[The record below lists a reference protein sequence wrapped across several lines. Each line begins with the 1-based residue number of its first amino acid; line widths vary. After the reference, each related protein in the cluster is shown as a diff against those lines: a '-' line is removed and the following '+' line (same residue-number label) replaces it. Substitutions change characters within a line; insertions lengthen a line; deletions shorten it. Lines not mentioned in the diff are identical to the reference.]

1 MKKFSIIFLFA
12 LAVLTAGCAKD
23 IETGNK
29 PLEQTPSWIYDES
42 LPVPI
47 QFGASGMDIKT
58 KSSFNSLAD
67 MSGEKLGIVAVDIQE
82 EWADDGGVKNSDVFC
97 LDDEIV
103 TCEYNEAKN
112 RHMIEFA
119 EPRYYPYMSQH
130 NFSFFTYYRGQNPNA
145 LVYKSE
151 SVNLPL
157 TGIYWGCQDIVWS
170 RADADTLFVK
180 KSATSGEYVPALRGE
195 DATGYY
201 NGYNASYVR
210 YIAKNN
216 VDQERGI
223 DHTYNTNLPTL
234 TFEHVTTNIRFVA
247 VLDPTIATD
256 FDMIPTITQVRLSG
270 DEVYAGADL
279 TIVHKNA
286 QKAGTI
292 DVTGYNKGVLALH
305 NGDGNTTLNIVP
317 DTDGEALLDGFFI
330 QPISEDSPL
339 NLEVDLSFA
348 NGYKTTVKAE
358 IKKHIKYEA
367 GFFYTYEV
375 KLYRAVGIEIAVS
388 ELIEWKNGF
397 EADKSDDILGTD
409 DTPNTLS

>member
-12 LAVLTAGCAKD
+12 LVAVAAGCSKD
-23 IETGNK
+23 IETGNN
-29 PLEQTPSWIYDES
+29 PSEQTPSWIYDES

-67 MSGEKLGIVAVDIQE
+67 MSGERLGIVAVDIQK
-82 EWADDGGVKNSDVFC
+82 EWADDGGVKNPDVFC
-97 LDDEIV
+97 LDDETV
-103 TCEYNEAKN
+103 TCEYNEARS

-119 EPRYYPYMSQH
+119 QPRYYPYMSLH
-130 NFSFFTYYRGQNPNA
+130 NFSFFSYYRGQNPNA
-145 LVYKSE
+145 LVYDSE
-151 SVNLPL
+151 SVSLPL
-157 TGIYWGCQDIVWS
+157 TGKYWGCQDIVWS

-180 KSATSGEYVPALRGE
+180 KSAVSGEYEPALRDD

-256 FDMIPTITQVRLSG
+256 FDMIPVITQVRLSG
-270 DEVYAGADL
+270 EEVYTGADL
-279 TIVHKNA
+279 TIVHKEA
-286 QKAGTI
+286 QKSGTI
-292 DVTGYNKGVLALH
+292 DVTGYEKGVLTLH
-305 NGDGNTTLNIVP
+305 DGDGNTALNIIP
-317 DTDGEALLDGFFI
+317 DADGETLLDGFFI
-330 QPISEDSPL
+330 QPVSEDSPL
-339 NLEVDLSFA
+339 TLEVDLQFG
-348 NGYKTTVKAE
+348 NGYTTTVKAD

-388 ELIEWKNGF
+388 ELRQWQN
-397 EADKSDDILGTD
+397 
-409 DTPNTLS
+409 

>member
-12 LAVLTAGCAKD
+12 LAVFSAGCSKD
-23 IETGNK
+23 VETGNN
-29 PLEQTPSWIYDES
+29 PSVQTPSWIYDES

-58 KSSFNSLAD
+58 RSSFNSLAD
-67 MSGEKLGIVAVDIQE
+67 MSGEKLGIVALDVQK
-82 EWADDGGVKNSDVFC
+82 EWADDGGVKNTDVFC
-97 LDDEIV
+97 LDDETV
-103 TCEYNEAKN
+103 TCEYNEEKN

-119 EPRYYPYMSQH
+119 EPRYYPYMSLH
-130 NFSFFTYYRGQNPNA
+130 NYSFFSYYRGQNPNA
-145 LVYKSE
+145 LVYDSE

-157 TGIYWGCQDIVWS
+157 TGKYWGCQDIVWS

-180 KSATSGEYVPALRGE
+180 KSAVSGEYEPALRDE

-216 VDQERGI
+216 VDAGRGI

-234 TFEHVTTNIRFVA
+234 TFEHITTNIRFVA

-256 FDMIPTITQVRLSG
+256 FDMIPTITKVRLSG
-270 DEVYAGADL
+270 EEVYVGADL
-279 TIVHKNA
+279 TIVHKDA
-286 QKAGTI
+286 LKSGTI
-292 DVTGYNKGVLALH
+292 DTTGYAKGVLALH
-305 NGDGNTTLNIVP
+305 NGDGNTELNIIP
-317 DTDGEALLDGFFI
+317 DADGEALLDGFFI
-330 QPISEDSPL
+330 QPVSEDSPL
-339 NLEVDLSFA
+339 KLEVDLSFA
-348 NGYKTTVKAE
+348 NGYTTTVTAD

-397 EADKSDDILGTD
+397 EADRSDDVLGTD
-409 DTPNTLS
+409 DTPNAIS